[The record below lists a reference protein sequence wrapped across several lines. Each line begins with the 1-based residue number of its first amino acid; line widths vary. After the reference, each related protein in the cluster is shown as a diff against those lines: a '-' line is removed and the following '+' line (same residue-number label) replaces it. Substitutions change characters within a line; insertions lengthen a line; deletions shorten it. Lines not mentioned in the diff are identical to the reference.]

1 MQAKNMLPPRL
12 HPNKIKYLY
21 VLWVLT
27 AFDFST
33 TKAARYMGISKRTL
47 NHMKESMRERGY
59 VLKVRRPSKCE

>member
-27 AFDFST
+27 AFDFNT
-33 TKAARYMGISKRTL
+33 TKSARYMGMSKRSL
-47 NHMKESMRERGY
+47 NHIKQTMLHRGY
-59 VLKVRRPSKCE
+59 VMKVKKIPSER